1 MTPQVVS
8 VRIQTAWDV
17 RKPLLACVARI
28 SRALTSRERA
38 QMNTFSEFTVGDGT
52 VAWWCR
58 PEETEAFEKRL
69 SAALRT
75 SVLRAHRRVRA

>member
-17 RKPLLACVARI
+17 CKPLQACFARI
-28 SRALTSRERA
+28 SRALTSRERR
-38 QMNTFSEFTVGDGT
+38 QMNTFSEFTLGNAT

-69 SAALRT
+69 SAALRA
-75 SVLRAHRRVRA
+75 SVLRARRRKRP